1 MRYLQ
6 FPDLA
11 ATIDYPHCVEVVLS
25 IVGTGSRLSP
35 LPCVFLRVTMS
46 EEPTH
51 DRLVQRLRELEKE
64 IERQKRIE
72 ARLVQFK
79 TAR

>member
-1 MRYLQ
+1 
-6 FPDLA
+6 
-11 ATIDYPHCVEVVLS
+11 
-25 IVGTGSRLSP
+25 
-35 LPCVFLRVTMS
+35 MS